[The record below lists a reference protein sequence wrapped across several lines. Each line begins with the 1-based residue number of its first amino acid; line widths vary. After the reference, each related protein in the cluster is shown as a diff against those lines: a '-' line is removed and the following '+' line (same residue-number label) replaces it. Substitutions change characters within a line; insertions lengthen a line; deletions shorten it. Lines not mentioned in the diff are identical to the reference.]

1 MSVRSLRYN
10 SLMLGQTKYRSAST
24 DRDAAAFLEAASIYK
39 SDERKAIYELV
50 RLLKQYGLW
59 SKMRAIYPFIGGTA
73 TTHKWNLKDPRDL
86 NAAYRLTFSGGWT
99 HSATGAKPNGSNAYA
114 NTYFNSALITRD
126 SGHMAY
132 YSKTNRTNPAGIE
145 VEMGSL
151 KSTPN
156 SYNSLVA
163 GFRISGVN
171 YHTGR
176 WCNNG
181 GGTIAAMD
189 VNTLGFYQVSRIST
203 TDCTVRKNATLIVTD
218 TDSIGST
225 SGANIFIGSTN
236 DHSTGSTDTP
246 KDYSFREC
254 SYASIGTGLTA
265 DECNAHYWAVDK
277 YQRLLS
283 RNV

>member
-1 MSVRSLRYN
+1 MSGNVGKMNDPDASLFIQV
-10 SLMLGQTKYRSAST
+10 SEITGST
-24 DRDAAAFLEAASIYK
+24 QRGAIVDLIKDLK
-39 SDERKAIYELV
+39 SNGI
-50 RLLKQYGLW
+50 W
-59 SKMRAIYPFIGGTA
+59 SKMKAIYPFVGGTA
-73 TTHKWNLKDPRDL
+73 STHKWNLKDPRDTD
-86 NAAYRLTFSGGWT
+86 AAFRLTFNGGWT

-151 KSTPN
+151 KSIPN

-163 GFRISGVN
+163 GFLISGVN

-189 VNTLGFYQVSRIST
+189 VNTLGFYQVNRIST
-203 TDCTVRKNATLIVTD
+203 TDCKVRKNATLIVTD
-218 TDSIGST
+218 ADTIGQT

-236 DHSTGSTDTP
+236 NHSTGNTDTP
-246 KDYSFREC
+246 QDYSFREC
-254 SYASIGTGLTA
+254 SYASIGTGLTDA
-265 DECNAHYWAVDK
+265 EASSLYTIVQK
-277 YQRLLS
+277 YQTTLGRQ
-283 RNV
+283 V